1 MGLFGIPFTA
11 LTLLPHAAGG
21 AILANAGGY
30 ISGTYV
36 SATVVEAFA
45 TASSVLSS
53 VGAGAAAV
61 ATNPVVLGTAAVAV
75 AAVGAYCYF
84 YGLPGPVAAALS
96 KAGLGSAAKGGFAIT
111 LPKLAVALV
120 LLGGAAYVS
129 YRFYQ
134 SYKQA
139 QRANAQFDGAPG
151 DKESAE
157 AVFAKTVWA
166 RFGEAL
172 FSDVGGVVNRTVNL
186 AQEAIDL
193 VRASSATVAGSAGVT
208 GKAAYSGASRATAEA
223 SSGLNA
229 FIQWMRECW
238 AARGKI

>member
-1 MGLFGIPFTA
+1 MGLFVIPFTS

-53 VGAGAAAV
+53 VGAAALA
-61 ATNPVVLGTAAVAV
+61 ANPVVLGTAAVAV
-75 AAVGAYCYF
+75 AAAGAYCYF

-96 KAGLGSAAKGGFAIT
+96 KAGLGSAAKSGFAIT

-120 LLGGAAYVS
+120 LLGGAGYVS

-134 SYKQA
+134 SYKEA
-139 QRANAQFDGAPG
+139 KRANAEFDGSTG
-151 DKESAE
+151 GKESAE
-157 AVFAKTVWA
+157 AVFGKTVWS

-172 FSDVGGVVNRTVNL
+172 FSDIGSVANRAANL
-186 AQEAIDL
+186 AQEAIDA
-193 VRASSATVAGSAGVT
+193 VRASSATVAESASVT
-208 GKAAYSGASRATAEA
+208 GKAAYSGASRAAVEA
-223 SSGLNA
+223 SGGLDA
-229 FIQWMRECW
+229 LIQKLRAYWT
-238 AARGKI
+238 ARRKV